1 MGHVRSVHTCGLRL
15 YPKGPIRTRGAR
27 HGAVTWALAVSRRRL
42 CRVCDYSTISESQ
55 RPTMAARISIAE
67 TGVDSLLASL
77 GEWIDPTVVG
87 PLALGWSGRIA
98 AALIVFIVGRW
109 LARSATGGIRR
120 GMDRAGVDATLSRFL
135 GNLIYIMLIA
145 LVVLTA
151 LSTLGINTTN
161 FLAIVGAAGLAVG
174 LALKDSLSN
183 FAAGVMLVFFRPFK
197 AGDFIEAAGIS
208 GSVESIRIFST
219 VLKTPDNRVI
229 TVPNALIYGA
239 TITNY
244 SAETT
249 RRVDLLIGISYND
262 NVGRAKALI
271 QGVIAGDTRILREPP
286 SQLLL
291 MDLGASS
298 VDIAVR
304 VWVASGDYW
313 QVRSDL
319 LEQIKIALEG
329 AGLSIPYPQHDVHI
343 VSSVNSGG

>member
-1 MGHVRSVHTCGLRL
+1 V
-15 YPKGPIRTRGAR
+15 
-27 HGAVTWALAVSRRRL
+27 
-42 CRVCDYSTISESQ
+42 ENF
-55 RPTMAARISIAE
+55 IAI
-67 TGVDSLLASL
+67 L
-77 GEWIDPTVVG
+77 GEWLDPAVLG
-87 PLALGWSGRIA
+87 PLVLTWGGRIA
-98 AALIVFIVGRW
+98 AALVVFIAGRW
-109 LARSATGGIRR
+109 IAKSATGWIRR
-120 GMDRAGVDATLSRFL
+120 GMDRAGIDATLSRFL
-135 GNLIYIMLIA
+135 GNLVYIMLIA

-208 GSVESIRIFST
+208 GSVESIGIFST
-219 VLKTPDNRVI
+219 ILKTPDNRVI

-244 SAETT
+244 SAEST
-249 RRVDLLIGISYND
+249 RRVDLMIGISYND
-262 NVGRAKALI
+262 NIGRAKALI
-271 QGVIAGDTRILREPP
+271 QGVIAQDTRILTEPP

-304 VWVASGDYW
+304 VWVATSDYW

-319 LEQIKIALEG
+319 LEKIKLALEG
-329 AGLSIPYPQHDVHI
+329 AGLSIPYPQRDIHI
-343 VSSVNSGG
+343 VSSVSSNV